1 LYDITKAV
9 TPNMFVQRQL
19 DVSSCQSELTWRSHV
34 ERRMHVLTGKSY
46 WLMHRAAQKGC
57 PILLFIIKFSKEEC
71 RIGGTG
77 QRILPSGQ
85 EVDISVKV
93 ATGGK
98 RQAILSNITAT
109 LRATYI
115 LIHTGDDL
123 KIICR
128 FLQNKT
134 G

>member
-1 LYDITKAV
+1 
-9 TPNMFVQRQL
+9 
-19 DVSSCQSELTWRSHV
+19 
-34 ERRMHVLTGKSY
+34 
-46 WLMHRAAQKGC
+46 MHRAAHKGC

-71 RIGGTG
+71 RIGGIG

-85 EVDISVKV
+85 EVDMSVKV
-93 ATGGK
+93 ATGSK
-98 RQAILSNITAT
+98 RQAILSNLLLAI

-115 LIHTGDDL
+115 LIHTGDDM

-134 G
+134 GSISKTFYCT